1 MGVWMIPSERILGS
15 DLLPLSVA
23 AALVYD
29 SLASHLEA
37 ARPTEELHDRLDG
50 AAEALASLAPIYRT
64 DGDEPLVVA
73 GSALAT
79 GRFTDGAET
88 LRFSDGRESISALAI
103 RRGDLYTAIEQ
114 IKTARHTFIRK
125 LQ

>member
-1 MGVWMIPSERILGS
+1 MIPSERIHGS
-15 DLLPLSVA
+15 DLLPLPIA

-37 ARPTEELHDRLDG
+37 ARTTEEVRDRLDG
-50 AAEALASLAPIYRT
+50 AAVALASLAPIYRT
-64 DGDEPLVVA
+64 DGDEPLVIA
-73 GSALAT
+73 ESALAT

-88 LRFSDGRESISALAI
+88 LRFSNGEEPISALAI

-114 IKTARHTFIRK
+114 IKTARHTLIRR

>member
-1 MGVWMIPSERILGS
+1 MIPSERIHGS
-15 DLLPLSVA
+15 DLLPLPVA
-23 AALVYD
+23 AAIICD

-37 ARPTEELHDRLDG
+37 ARATGAVHGRLDG
-50 AAEALASLAPIYRT
+50 AAVALASLAPIFRT

-73 GSALAT
+73 ESALAT

-88 LRFSDGRESISALAI
+88 LRFSDGRGSISALAI

-114 IKTARHTFIRK
+114 IKIARAARNA
-125 LQ
+125 